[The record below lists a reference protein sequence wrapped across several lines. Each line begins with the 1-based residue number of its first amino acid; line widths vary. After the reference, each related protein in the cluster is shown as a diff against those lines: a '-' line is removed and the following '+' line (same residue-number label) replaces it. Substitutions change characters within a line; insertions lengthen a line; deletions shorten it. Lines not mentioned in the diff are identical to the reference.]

1 MDKIVEFVNK
11 KVLKKKEE
19 PPKIDIDKTNFIT
32 IIAFGDK
39 WFRMERYD
47 HRKRNKT

>member
-19 PPKIDIDKTNFIT
+19 PKIDIDNINFIT
-32 IIAFGDK
+32 TIVWGDNA
-39 WFRMERYD
+39 FRMERYD
-47 HRKRNKT
+47 YRKRNKA

>member
-11 KVLKKKEE
+11 KVLKKKE
-19 PPKIDIDKTNFIT
+19 PKIDIDKTNFIT
-32 IIAFGDK
+32 IIAFGGN